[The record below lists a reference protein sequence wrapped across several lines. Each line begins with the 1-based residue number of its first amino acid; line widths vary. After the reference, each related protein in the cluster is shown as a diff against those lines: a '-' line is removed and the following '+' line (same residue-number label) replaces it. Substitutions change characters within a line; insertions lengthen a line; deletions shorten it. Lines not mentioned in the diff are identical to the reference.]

1 MNGYSDPRR
10 PLRGAVAAL
19 LVLGAAACGGG
30 EGKGEAEAAEK
41 APERVTVLGA
51 SDVAVVEMS
60 QLAAGVALTGSLEP
74 YRVAEVKAQ
83 VPGVVRGLTVDRGSG
98 VRAGQVLARIEA
110 QGIQSQAAGARSG
123 VAAAQAQVS
132 LAQRQLESARTL
144 FQAGAMSELDFRA
157 AEAQFQAAQAQLA
170 AARSNATGASEQA
183 GRTAVTA
190 PFGGQVSERTANE
203 GEAVNVGQTLLT
215 VVGSEFLELRGQV
228 PVDQANLVRPG
239 QPAEFT
245 LTAFPGRTF
254 SGTVARIDPVADAA
268 SRQVGV
274 TLRLRNT
281 GELIAGMFA
290 SGRVVTGGDR
300 QALVVPAAA
309 VRGQGADQHVMV
321 VVGDSV
327 VRRPVTPGSR
337 DDARGVVAIESG
349 LQAGEQVIVSPGMVP
364 AGSKVR
370 VQTAAAAAAAPAAAP
385 AKEE

>member
-1 MNGYSDPRR
+1 MNAYSDTRR
-10 PLRGAVAAL
+10 PLRAAVAAL

-30 EGKGEAEAAEK
+30 EGEAAETTK
-41 APERVTVLGA
+41 APEKVTVLA
-51 SDVAVVEMS
+51 PDDVAAAAMTE
-60 QLAAGVALTGSLEP
+60 LAAGVALTGSLEP
-74 YRVAEVKAQ
+74 FRTAEVKAQ
-83 VPGVVRGLTVDRGSG
+83 VPGVVRGLSVDRGSG

-110 QGIQSQAAGARSG
+110 AGIQSQAAGARSG
-123 VAAAQAQVS
+123 VAAAQAQLS

-170 AARSNATGASEQA
+170 AARSTSTGAAEQA

-190 PFGGQVSERTANE
+190 PFGGQVSERTVNE
-203 GEAVNVGQTLLT
+203 GEAVNPGQTLLT
-215 VVGSEFLELRGQV
+215 VVNSQFLELRGQV

-245 LTAFPGRTF
+245 LTAFPGQTF
-254 SGTVARIDPVADAA
+254 TGTVARVDPVADA
-268 SRQVGV
+268 STRQVGV
-274 TLRLRNT
+274 TLRLPNP
-281 GELIAGMFA
+281 GQLIAGMFA
-290 SGRVVTGGDR
+290 SGRVVTAGGR
-300 QALVVPAAA
+300 QALVVPSAA
-309 VRGQGADQHVMV
+309 VRGTGADQHVLV
-321 VVGDSV
+321 LQGDSV

-370 VQTAAAAAAAPAAAP
+370 VQTAAAAAPAAAP
-385 AKEE
+385 AKED

>member
-1 MNGYSDPRR
+1 MNAHRDPRR
-10 PLRGAVAAL
+10 PLRAAVAGL

-30 EGKGEAEAAEK
+30 EGEAAETK
-41 APERVTVLGA
+41 EAAAENVTVLGPG
-51 SDVAVVEMS
+51 DVAAVETT

-74 YRVAEVKAQ
+74 YRMAEVKSQ

-98 VRAGQVLARIEA
+98 VGAGQVLARIEA

-132 LAQRQLESARTL
+132 LARRQLESARTL
-144 FQAGAMSELDFRA
+144 HQAGAMSELDLRA
-157 AEAQFQAAQAQLA
+157 AEAQFEAAQAQLA
-170 AARSNATGASEQA
+170 GARSNATGAAEQA
-183 GRTAVTA
+183 GRTAVRA
-190 PFGGQVSERTANE
+190 PFAGQVSERTANE

-215 VVGSEFLELRGQV
+215 VVSTEFLELRGQV
-228 PVDQANLVRPG
+228 PVDQANQVRPG

-254 SGTVARIDPVADAA
+254 SGTVARIDPVADAGT
-268 SRQVGV
+268 RQVGV

-309 VRGQGADQHVMV
+309 VRGQGADQHVLV
-321 VVGDSV
+321 LEGDSV
-327 VRRPVTPGSR
+327 VRRAVTLGAR
-337 DDARGVVAIESG
+337 DDARGVVAVESG
-349 LQAGEQVIVSPGMVP
+349 LAGGERVIVSPGVVP
-364 AGSKVR
+364 AGQKVR
-370 VQTAAAAAAAPAAAP
+370 VQAAEPPAAPAP
-385 AKEE
+385 GKGD

>member
-1 MNGYSDPRR
+1 MNGYNDPR
-10 PLRGAVAAL
+10 PLRAAVAAL

-30 EGKGEAEAAEK
+30 GEKGEAEAAEK
-41 APERVTVLGA
+41 APEKVTVLAPG
-51 SDVAVVEMS
+51 DVAAVETS

-74 YRVAEVKAQ
+74 YRTAEVKAQ
-83 VPGVVRGLTVDRGSG
+83 VTGVIRGLSVDRGSP

-132 LAQRQLESARTL
+132 LAQRQMESARTL
-144 FQAGAMSELDFRA
+144 YQAGAMSELDFRA

-203 GEAVNVGQTLLT
+203 GEAVNPGTT
-215 VVGSEFLELRGQV
+215 VLKVVNSDFLELRGQV

-254 SGTVARIDPVADAA
+254 SGTVARIDPVADAGT
-268 SRQVGV
+268 RQVGV

-290 SGRVVTGGDR
+290 AGRVVTGGDR
-300 QALVVPAAA
+300 QALVVPIAA

-321 VVGDSV
+321 LQGDSV

-337 DDARGVVAIESG
+337 DDARGVVAIDAG
-349 LQAGEQVIVSPGMVP
+349 LQAGERVIVSPGVVP

-370 VQTAAAAAAAPAAAP
+370 VQEAAAAAAPAAAP

>member
-1 MNGYSDPRR
+1 MIGYTDPRR
-10 PLRGAVAAL
+10 PLRAAAAVL

-30 EGKGEAEAAEK
+30 GEKGEAEAAEK
-41 APERVTVLGA
+41 APEKVTVLGA
-51 SDVAVVEMS
+51 QDVATAEMT

-74 YRVAEVKAQ
+74 YRRAEVKAQ
-83 VPGVVRGLTVDRGSG
+83 VPGVVRGLSVDRGSA

-123 VAAAQAQVS
+123 VAAAQAQLS

-144 FQAGAMSELDFRA
+144 YQAGAMSELDFRA

-170 AARSNATGASEQA
+170 AARSNATGANEAA

-203 GEAVNVGQTLLT
+203 GEAVNPGATILT
-215 VVGSEFLELRGQV
+215 VVNSDFLELRGQV

-254 SGTVARIDPVADAA
+254 SGTVARIDPVADAGT
-268 SRQVGV
+268 RQVGV

-290 SGRVVTGGDR
+290 AGRVVTGGDR
-300 QALVVPAAA
+300 QALVVPMAA
-309 VRGQGADQHVMV
+309 VRGQGADQHVLV
-321 VVGDSV
+321 VEGDSV
-327 VRRPVTPGSR
+327 VRRPVTPGAR
-337 DDARGVVAIESG
+337 DDVRGVVAIDSG
-349 LQAGEQVIVSPGMVP
+349 LTGGERVIVSPGMVP

-370 VQTAAAAAAAPAAAP
+370 VQTAAAPAAPAAAP
-385 AKEE
+385 AREE